1 MFPLHSLW
9 FSSVPSRLREVYQRH
24 LLPSNC
30 KLNIVMQA
38 QALTTFSAL
47 ASTAA
52 FSQPFIND
60 IFEKKNGSDVT
71 D

>member
-1 MFPLHSLW
+1 
-9 FSSVPSRLREVYQRH
+9 
-24 LLPSNC
+24 
-30 KLNIVMQA
+30 MQA
-38 QALTTFSAL
+38 QALTPFSTL

-71 D
+71 DWSNGL